1 MLLNWGWLANY
12 KVDVEA
18 TKGMKQTNS
27 CSPKEAAVLPHL
39 SALFHKTPCF
49 VWGLVKVLSAFIYL
63 LFSPSVCFLRQL
75 GVRDAMVKWGE
86 RIIAKETL
94 WKQLDD
100 SVKDFQLIILH
111 SFCKYHKGRKCSCL
125 WAHTWELQKDTQM
138 LMSAQ
143 SRPAMTD
150 YQRQR
155 ETARANAADEF
166 IEE

>member
-1 MLLNWGWLANY
+1 MLLNWGRLANY

-18 TKGMKQTNS
+18 TKEMKLNIS
-27 CSPKEAAVLPHL
+27 RSPKEVAALPHL
-39 SALFHKTPCF
+39 SSLFHKTPCF
-49 VWGLVKVLSAFIYL
+49 VWWLVKALSSFNYL

-75 GVRDAMVKWGE
+75 GVRDAAVEWGE

-94 WKQLDD
+94 WKQLEC
-100 SVKDFQLIILH
+100 VKDFQLIILL
-111 SFCKYHKGRKCSCL
+111 SFCRYHKGRKCSCL

-155 ETARANAADEF
+155 ETARANAVDEF